1 MALYLLAG
9 GNDRDYDQF
18 GQELS
23 KFILDQVANPRI
35 LDVFFAVEES
45 RRDYKTVAWDEWYKK
60 YFGQVERQLAD
71 GDSFLDQIEWADV
84 IYFHGGTTDVLTEAM
99 KAYSTEKLRSL
110 FMDKIV
116 IGSSAGTNFLVSVN
130 HSLKSGQ
137 VREGS
142 GLLPLAAIVHYAV
155 TQFDEKTYSFE
166 DWQQIVRRVKERAS
180 EGIPVLLL
188 PEGIFTA
195 IEL

>member
-9 GNDRDYDQF
+9 GNDRDYDEF
-18 GQELS
+18 GQNLN
-23 KFILDQVANPRI
+23 KFISGHVANPRI
-35 LDVFFAVEES
+35 LDVFFAVEEP
-45 RRDYKTVAWDEWYKK
+45 RRDYKSAAWDEWYKK
-60 YFGQVERQLAD
+60 YFGQVERQSAD
-71 GDSFLDQIEWADV
+71 VGKFLDQIDWADV
-84 IYFHGGTTDVLTEAM
+84 IYFHGGTTDILIEAM

-142 GLLPLAAIVHYAV
+142 GLVPLAAIVHYAV
-155 TQFDEKTYSFE
+155 KQFDEKTYSSI
-166 DWQQIVRRVKERAS
+166 DWQRIVRQVKERARADM
-180 EGIPVLLL
+180 PVLLL
-188 PEGIFTA
+188 PEGTFTA